1 MDVPS
6 VNHLPPEL
14 LIAIATFITDQSA
27 IFRLATVCGYW
38 YNVLTGTPTLWTSVD
53 CRRGSRTAILLQ
65 RSRFHPIDVTI
76 DRRLSPQAVSLVAH
90 HTYRMRSIGVNLS
103 SSCRFREVHSLLN
116 QSAPILEK
124 MSLGPTPLSS
134 PHYGSFFRGRFPA
147 LKTLHLEGHR
157 FDLARS
163 ASGMT
168 NGLTTLVLD
177 NTQHHRL
184 HNLLEYLEHCKN
196 LIHLRIDLPNLQG
209 TIPTSHI
216 VSLPNLRE
224 LRIVYPPLT
233 LHHLSFPL
241 SANLDI
247 RSRARSL
254 TGGDSLANAWTEDGL
269 LEVFGSYTI
278 KSVTMMFAGPNFT
291 VRLLGPR
298 LFLAEHTK
306 VTTNRRTPFHS
317 NCLDSLQS
325 LPIATV
331 EFLRFA
337 QPPKFP
343 FRWDLKPESCTRLL
357 QQMPALQR
365 IVLDISV
372 VQFFIHALEPVNG
385 QIPCPK
391 LNDLIV
397 ILREGHEVGFR
408 EMVLRSSLFTLSNQR
423 KDLGYPLVC
432 ATGSPGLLDC
442 IRKTAR
448 AFSCFSCL
456 SAHKS
461 GK

>member
-38 YNVLTGTPTLWTSVD
+38 YNVFTGAPTLWTSVD

-76 DRRLSPQAVSLVAH
+76 DHLLTPQAVSLVAH
-90 HTYRMRSIGVNLS
+90 HTYRLRSIDVNLYHS
-103 SSCRFREVHSLLN
+103 FHSREVHSLLN
-116 QSAPILEK
+116 MPAPILEK
-124 MSLGPTPLSS
+124 MSLGPTPMSS
-134 PHYGSFFRGRFPA
+134 PYYGSFFRGRFPA
-147 LKTLHLEGHR
+147 LRTLRFEGHR

-163 ASGMT
+163 APRMT

-177 NTQHHRL
+177 NTHHHRL
-184 HNLLEYLEHCKN
+184 HDLLEYLEHCKN
-196 LIHLRIDLPNLQG
+196 LIFLRIDLPNLRG
-209 TIPTSHI
+209 TIPTPRA

-224 LRIVYPPLT
+224 LQIVYPPLT
-233 LHHLSFPL
+233 LRHLSFPL

-254 TGGDSLANAWTEDGL
+254 TEGDSLAKAWTEDGL
-269 LEVFGSYTI
+269 LEVFESYAI

-291 VRLLGPR
+291 VRLSGPR

-306 VTTNRRTPFHS
+306 ATTNRRTPLHS
-317 NCLDSLQS
+317 DCLDSLQS

-343 FRWDLKPESCTRLL
+343 FRWDLRPESCTRLL
-357 QQMPALQR
+357 QQMPALRR
-365 IVLDISV
+365 IVLDISI
-372 VQFFIHALEPVNG
+372 VQFFVHALEPVNG
-385 QIPCPK
+385 QVPCPK
-391 LNDLIV
+391 LDDLIV

-408 EMVLRSSLFTLSNQR
+408 EMVLRSNLFTLSNQR
-423 KDLGYPLVC
+423 KDLGYPLMC
-432 ATGSPGLLDC
+432 ATGSPGLLDWQN
-442 IRKTAR
+442 IIDVRR
-448 AFSCFSCL
+448 IV
-456 SAHKS
+456 
-461 GK
+461 